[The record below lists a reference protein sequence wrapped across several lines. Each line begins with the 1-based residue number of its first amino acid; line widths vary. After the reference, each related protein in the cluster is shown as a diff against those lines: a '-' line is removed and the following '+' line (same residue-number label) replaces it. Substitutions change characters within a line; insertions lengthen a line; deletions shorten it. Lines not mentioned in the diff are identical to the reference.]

1 MIIKYFDEFEGQ
13 WLDITGTTGTTL
25 QYNDASGWVG
35 VSNKLIRANIS
46 QVGTSNP
53 TIDIFENTTGATLT
67 TSRTVTGIYRI
78 NSDITLFTTNTMFI
92 MFGNNQIKNGDYTFI
107 MQYGTATRLDVFT
120 YQGSTLTDELLGNT
134 SFEIKIY

>member
-13 WLDITGTTGTTL
+13 WLDITGATGTTL
-25 QYNDASGWVG
+25 QYDDASGWVG
-35 VSNKLIRANIS
+35 VSSKLIRANIS

-67 TSRTVTGIYRI
+67 TSRTLTGIYRI
-78 NSDITLFTTNTMFI
+78 NSDISLFTTNTMFI

-120 YQGSTLTDELLGNT
+120 YQGSTLTDDSLGNT

>member
-13 WLDITGTTGTTL
+13 WLDITGATGTTL

-35 VSNKLIRANIS
+35 VPNKVIRGNIS
-46 QVGTSNP
+46 QTGTSAP

-67 TSRTVTGIYRI
+67 TSRTTNGQYRI
-78 NSDITLFTTNTMFI
+78 NSDISLWTASTMFI
-92 MFGNNQIKNGDYTFI
+92 IFGNNQIKNGDYTFI
-107 MQYGTATRLDVFT
+107 MQYGTATRLDLFT
-120 YQGSTLTDELLGNT
+120 LSDGVLTDELLGNT

>member
-13 WLDITGTTGTTL
+13 WLDITGATGTTL
-25 QYNDASGWVG
+25 QYDDASGWVG

-46 QVGTSNP
+46 QVGTGAP
-53 TIDIFENTTGATLT
+53 KIDIFENTTGATLT
-67 TSRTVTGIYRI
+67 TSRTITGIYRI
-78 NSDITLFTTNTMFI
+78 DSDISIFTTNTMFI
-92 MFGNNQIKNGDYTFI
+92 MVGNNQIKNGDFTFI
-107 MQYGTATRLDVFT
+107 MQYGTNTRLDLFT

>member
-13 WLDITGTTGTTL
+13 WLDITGATGTTL